1 MYLPLFETSNWML
14 TDCLINDVII
24 KVYNM
29 KKLLGGNSNNDDDD
43 DDFELDRRGNAMC
56 TYSRC
61 VNML

>member
-1 MYLPLFETSNWML
+1 ML

-43 DDFELDRRGNAMC
+43 DDDDDFELDRRGNAMC

>member
-1 MYLPLFETSNWML
+1 
-14 TDCLINDVII
+14 
-24 KVYNM
+24 M
-29 KKLLGGNSNNDDDD
+29 KKLLGGNSNNDDDDDDD